1 MQTKFMTSQPRL
13 PLSKVPAGKTFM
25 MELGDS
31 ANVFM
36 VLDASRSFTT
46 DGEFIGD
53 SIFYCCLGDGT
64 LEKMDIFE
72 ADETYV
78 YIVRPVE
85 KIIGFKC

>member
-1 MQTKFMTSQPRL
+1 MQAKFMTSQPRL
-13 PLSKVPAGKTFM
+13 PLSKVPVGKTFM

-53 SIFYCCLGDGT
+53 SIFYCCLGDAS
-64 LEKMDIFE
+64 LEKMEMFE
-72 ADETYV
+72 AEETYV
-78 YIVRPVE
+78 YIVQPVE

>member
-1 MQTKFMTSQPRL
+1 MQAKFMTSQPRL
-13 PLSKVPAGKTFM
+13 PLSRVPAGKTFM

-36 VLDASRSFTT
+36 VLDASRAFKT
-46 DGEFIGD
+46 DGEFIIA
-53 SIFYCCLGDGT
+53 SIFYCCLGNGS

-72 ADETYV
+72 AEETYV

>member
-1 MQTKFMTSQPRL
+1 
-13 PLSKVPAGKTFM
+13 M

-36 VLDASRSFTT
+36 VLDVSRSFTT
-46 DGEFIGD
+46 DGEFID
-53 SIFYCCLGDGT
+53 SFFYCCLGGGT

-72 ADETYV
+72 AEETYV
-78 YIVRPVE
+78 YIVQPVE

>member
-1 MQTKFMTSQPRL
+1 MQAKFITSQPRL
-13 PLSKVPAGKTFM
+13 PLSRVPRGRTFM
-25 MELGDS
+25 VELGDS

-36 VLDASRSFTT
+36 VLDASRAFTT
-46 DGEFIGD
+46 DGGFIG

>member
-1 MQTKFMTSQPRL
+1 
-13 PLSKVPAGKTFM
+13 M

-36 VLDASRSFTT
+36 VLDASRSFT
-46 DGEFIGD
+46 DGEFID
-53 SIFYCCLGDGT
+53 SFFYCCLGGGT

-72 ADETYV
+72 AEETYV
-78 YIVRPVE
+78 YIFQPVE

>member
-1 MQTKFMTSQPRL
+1 MKVEFITSQPRL
-13 PLSKVPAGKTFM
+13 PLSKVPVGKTFM

-53 SIFYCCLGDGT
+53 SIFYCCLGDAS
-64 LEKMDIFE
+64 LEKMEMFE
-72 ADETYV
+72 AEETYV
-78 YIVRPVE
+78 YIVQPVD
-85 KIIGFKC
+85 KAVKFKC